1 MKERSNIQQPWHG
14 VVNIER
20 DGSRYIIRDLMVR
33 WNEQTEEKEIEDGI
47 ETEYVY
53 DAYRFDFELPPE
65 VQPGIEAIEFY
76 LEAAQAAIL
85 QLAQDLEAQE
95 AGVSMTLSEA
105 QQKRLNDLA
114 IGKIV
119 TGQISIDD
127 QIAALRK
134 QITAL
139 SKAAKVPLDVD
150 FKALEDLVVAEKA
163 KKEKKAEPVKSTKKT
178 AKKAK

>member
-20 DGSRYIIRDLMVR
+20 DGSRYVVRDLMVR

-95 AGVSMTLSEA
+95 AGF
-105 QQKRLNDLA
+105 Q
-114 IGKIV
+114 
-119 TGQISIDD
+119 
-127 QIAALRK
+127 
-134 QITAL
+134 
-139 SKAAKVPLDVD
+139 
-150 FKALEDLVVAEKA
+150 
-163 KKEKKAEPVKSTKKT
+163 
-178 AKKAK
+178 